1 MTNETINK
9 CIKQLRQIIN
19 DAEDEIKTLH
29 HFLRDNSPIQPGDRV
44 RITTPAHPAT
54 WNEVY
59 GTIKRGDII
68 PEKDKGIAECVEI
81 EINKMSTYNKETEEW
96 EDEARPVY
104 HPITKANVVAKV
116 GRFTAGSNDIIEK
129 I

>member
-1 MTNETINK
+1 MTNETINIY
-9 CIKQLRQIIN
+9 IKEWRATIAHAESKIKELHEQL
-19 DAEDEIKTLH
+19 KK
-29 HFLRDNSPIQPGDRV
+29 NSPIQPGDRV